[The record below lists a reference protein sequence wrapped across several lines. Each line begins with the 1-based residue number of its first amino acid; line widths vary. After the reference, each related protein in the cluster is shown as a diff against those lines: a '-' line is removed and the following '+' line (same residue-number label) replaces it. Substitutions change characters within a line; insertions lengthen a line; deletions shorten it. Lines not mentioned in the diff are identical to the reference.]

1 MRTKAEVQVSFILYY
16 GGGGVGG
23 WGGGSP
29 IQIGSRIAIGV
40 LALVSLAME
49 ISLENIQALTG
60 KVHPSPPAFLAER
73 HDFKS
78 KLATS

>member
-16 GGGGVGG
+16 GEGEP
-23 WGGGSP
+23 P